1 MISID
6 FMRSFNEQY
15 RRPSPDSRRQAI
27 RSDQQPHGLEGS
39 SYRELRILEE
49 FEFSPESSQRTLSQR
64 LGVALGVVNV
74 LVKSLV
80 RRGYVRASRAGWRQW
95 AYVLTPAGV
104 TRKVNLTVD
113 YVDRFMDHY
122 RRVRSIVRTSVE
134 GQTISPDSSVGIY
147 GAGEVAEI
155 VFLSLRDAGVD
166 QIEVLHPDRGAAGR
180 FLGLDVIAL
189 ASAAPERYSKV
200 IVADTNDVR
209 RRHSELSAAGFSD
222 DQIITIV
229 PLRPGDHAVVDPER
243 GAAPEG

>member
-6 FMRSFNEQY
+6 FVRSFNEQY
-15 RRPSPDSRRQAI
+15 RKRSLDSRRPAI
-27 RSDQQPHGLEGS
+27 RLDQQPHGLEGS

-64 LGVALGVVNV
+64 LGVALGVVNI

-80 RRGYVRASRAGWRQW
+80 RRGYVRASRAGWRRW
-95 AYVLTPAGV
+95 VYILTPAGV

-122 RRVRSIVRTSVE
+122 RRVRAIVRTSVD
-134 GQTISPDSSVGIY
+134 GQTISPDLSVGIY
-147 GAGEVAEI
+147 GVGEVAEI

-180 FLGLDVIAL
+180 FLGLDIVDL
-189 ASAAPERYSKV
+189 ESAAPEHYSKI

-209 RRHSELSAAGFSD
+209 RRHFELTAAGFTD
-222 DQIITIV
+222 EQIITVV
-229 PLRPGDHAVVDPER
+229 PLSPGAHAVIDPEH
-243 GAAPEG
+243 GVAPES